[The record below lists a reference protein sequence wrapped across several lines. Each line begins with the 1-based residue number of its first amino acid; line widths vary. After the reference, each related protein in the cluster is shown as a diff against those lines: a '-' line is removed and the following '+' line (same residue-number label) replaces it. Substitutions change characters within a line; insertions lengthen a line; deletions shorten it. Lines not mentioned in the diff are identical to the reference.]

1 MRSSGYEADSG
12 TGKAAESFARQDQ
25 NFVALVD
32 GAFAVAAARSG
43 LHLLCRPGCTQCC
56 YGVFAIGPADARRL
70 EQGLEALTQADPDR
84 ADRVRQ
90 RAAASWQRL
99 APSFPGDPV
108 TGRLLLDTNSGT
120 FPPEPGPAFEA
131 FGNDEPCPVL
141 DPESGTCD
149 LYAFR
154 PHTCRV
160 FGPPLA
166 VPDGYAVC
174 ELCFT
179 EADPEAIAAAA
190 LPEAAEATPRALDRA
205 AVSEGTPAGL
215 TIVSHLLH
223 PGQASHPKSR
233 RGMTPQ
239 VEEFT

>member
-1 MRSSGYEADSG
+1 
-12 TGKAAESFARQDQ
+12 
-25 NFVALVD
+25 
-32 GAFAVAAARSG
+32 
-43 LHLLCRPGCTQCC
+43 
-56 YGVFAIGPADARRL
+56 
-70 EQGLEALTQADPDR
+70 
-84 ADRVRQ
+84 
-90 RAAASWQRL
+90 
-99 APSFPGDPV
+99 
-108 TGRLLLDTNSGT
+108 
-120 FPPEPGPAFEA
+120 
-131 FGNDEPCPVL
+131 
-141 DPESGTCD
+141 
-149 LYAFR
+149 
-154 PHTCRV
+154 
-160 FGPPLA
+160 LA

-233 RGMTPQ
+233 RGMIPK

>member
-1 MRSSGYEADSG
+1 
-12 TGKAAESFARQDQ
+12 
-25 NFVALVD
+25 
-32 GAFAVAAARSG
+32 
-43 LHLLCRPGCTQCC
+43 
-56 YGVFAIGPADARRL
+56 L
-70 EQGLEALTQADPDR
+70 EQGLEQLEKTDPER
-84 ADRVRQ
+84 ADRVRR
-90 RAAASWQRL
+90 RAAASWGRL
-99 APSFPGDPV
+99 APAFPGDPV
-108 TGRLLLDTNSGT
+108 TGRLLLDPNSGT
-120 FPPEPGPAFEA
+120 SPPEPGPAFEA

-154 PHTCRV
+154 PHTCRI

-179 EADPEAIAAAA
+179 EANAEAITAAA
-190 LPEAAEATPRALDRA
+190 LSEAAEATPETLDRA
-205 AVSEGTPAGL
+205 AVSEGTPPGL

-233 RGMTPQ
+233 RGMIPR